1 MNNLF
6 ESLSLASTDEIVD
19 VLAEG
24 RSVRIER
31 IVSTGH
37 ASPADFWYDQD
48 EHEWI
53 AVLRGEAMLELPGE
67 PAVTMRPGD
76 TRLVRA
82 HQKHRVAWTSP
93 NEPTVWLAVFFR
105 D

>member
-6 ESLSLASTDEIVD
+6 ESLSLSSADEIVD

-31 IVSTGH
+31 IVSNGH
-37 ASPADFWYDQD
+37 SSPPDFWYDQD

-53 AVLRGEAMLELPGE
+53 AVLQGEAMLELPGE
-67 PAVTMRPGD
+67 VAVRMRPGD
-76 TRLVRA
+76 TRLIRA

-93 NEPTVWLAVFFR
+93 DEP
-105 D
+105 